1 MPPTRDQLTQ
11 ERLNALIK
19 MLEKKGV
26 LKNEEG
32 DGLCHTRDFDEA
44 RQQAKNAPP
53 GESVRREKI
62 SDSTHTAISNA
73 YDNLQT
79 ARSNDDQQG
88 QIDAL
93 ETIVDELTNV
103 VTGDTLSEI
112 SSN

>member
-1 MPPTRDQLTQ
+1 MPTRDQLTQ
-11 ERLNALIK
+11 ERLYALIET
-19 MLEKKGV
+19 LEKKGV
-26 LKNEEG
+26 LGSEECN
-32 DGLCHTRDFDEA
+32 GLCQTRDFGEA
-44 RQQAKNAPP
+44 QQQAENASP

-62 SDSTHTAISNA
+62 SDGTHSAISDA

-93 ETIVDELTNV
+93 EQIVDELTDV